1 MHRGSMV
8 ARPPC
13 HTAMATIPVAPAS
26 PICLISFHLAAK
38 SSTTARHL
46 FLDGE
51 GVLPH
56 CICYPFN

>member
-1 MHRGSMV
+1 
-8 ARPPC
+8 
-13 HTAMATIPVAPAS
+13 MATIPVAPAS

-51 GVLPH
+51 GALSH